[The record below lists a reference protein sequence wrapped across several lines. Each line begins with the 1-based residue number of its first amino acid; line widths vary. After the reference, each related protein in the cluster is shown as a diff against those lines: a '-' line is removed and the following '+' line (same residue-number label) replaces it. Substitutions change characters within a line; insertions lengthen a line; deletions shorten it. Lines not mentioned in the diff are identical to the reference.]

1 MPTYFRFGIGPL
13 RFSQRLGQTQAQK
26 KAAAG
31 ARAQRA
37 RQREF
42 SRKHTEAVEYL
53 RTVEGTDS
61 LIGVFRRENLTDRD
75 LHLCLPQGPL
85 SVSSGTWLT
94 ITYRSGNLLEVAP
107 AEVPASVVARRA
119 AKADHDAR
127 TYRAVIAECR
137 IDGIKG
143 GSFDIV
149 AEGRPTVGVTVQPD
163 LALRFLSLKN
173 GDIVQV
179 TLARDQ
185 AGVEEFW
192 HLSRANGATPRNPA
206 SFGPGELTSRPG
218 T

>member
-1 MPTYFRFGIGPL
+1 V
-13 RFSQRLGQTQAQK
+13 
-26 KAAAG
+26 
-31 ARAQRA
+31 
-37 RQREF
+37 
-42 SRKHTEAVEYL
+42 VEYL
-53 RTVEGTDS
+53 GPAWSDS
-61 LIGVFRRENLTDRD
+61 QIARFGRENVLDSD
-75 LHLCLPQGPL
+75 LHLRLPRGPL
-85 SVSSGTWLT
+85 SVPSGTWVT
-94 ITYRSGNLLEVAP
+94 ITYRSGNLLEIAP

-149 AEGRPTVGVTVQPD
+149 AEGRPTVGITVQPD

>member
-26 KAAAG
+26 KAAAR

-42 SRKHTEAVEYL
+42 SRRHTEVVQYL
-53 RTVEGTDS
+53 RTTQGTDCQ
-61 LIGVFRRENLTDRD
+61 IGVFRQEPYGD
-75 LHLCLPQGPL
+75 LHLYLRKVAVTVPR
-85 SVSSGTWLT
+85 GTWVT
-94 ITYRSGNLLEVAP
+94 VTHRSGNLLEIGP
-107 AEVPASVVARRA
+107 AQEPATAAARRE

-127 TYRAVIAECR
+127 TYRAVIAECH
-137 IDGIKG
+137 IDGING
-143 GSFDIV
+143 GSFSIV
-149 AEGRPTVGVTVQPD
+149 AEGKDTVHVTVQPD

-206 SFGPGELTSRPG
+206 SFGPGELTSRPA